1 MPKYLMGQDL
11 INLNLKFFYAQQSTQ
26 NKQVNMT
33 ASAIRSAVLPSSAT
47 LPPTGLVEMQE
58 LPELE
63 E

>member
-26 NKQVNMT
+26 NKQVDMT
-33 ASAIRSAVLPSSAT
+33 ASAIRSAVLPSSASLT
-47 LPPTGLVEMQE
+47 PTGLVEMQE
-58 LPELE
+58 LDELE

>member
-26 NKQVNMT
+26 NKQVDMT

-47 LPPTGLVEMQE
+47 LTPTGLVEMQE
-58 LPELE
+58 LHEL
-63 E
+63 